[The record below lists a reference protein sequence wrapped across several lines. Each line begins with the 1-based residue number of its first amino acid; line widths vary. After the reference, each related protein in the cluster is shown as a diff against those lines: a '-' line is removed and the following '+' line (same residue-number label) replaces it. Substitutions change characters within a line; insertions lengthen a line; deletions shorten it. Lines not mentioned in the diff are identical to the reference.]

1 MLSLMENVSGEAFEE
16 LMSACFLYADSF
28 SLTKNGWG
36 ADKSRASRELMQKL
50 APYYL
55 RTIRTDHWFCY
66 RVPGGQEIE
75 VFLFRACGA
84 ARRILLERY
93 RCLFSG
99 DAPWE
104 LPEDLCF
111 FRNGTL
117 ILGSV
122 SHEDICF
129 AYDERTAVCG
139 RWETALPDAAE
150 QIRLHPNENKNIK
163 ENHL

>member
-1 MLSLMENVSGEAFEE
+1 MGR
-16 LMSACFLYADSF
+16 
-28 SLTKNGWG
+28 G
-36 ADKSRASRELMQKL
+36 QK
-50 APYYL
+50 PGFP
-55 RTIRTDHWFCY
+55 RTDAEARSLLSEDNPHRPLFCY

-93 RCLFSG
+93 HCLFSG

-150 QIRLHPNENKNIK
+150 QIRLHPNENIK